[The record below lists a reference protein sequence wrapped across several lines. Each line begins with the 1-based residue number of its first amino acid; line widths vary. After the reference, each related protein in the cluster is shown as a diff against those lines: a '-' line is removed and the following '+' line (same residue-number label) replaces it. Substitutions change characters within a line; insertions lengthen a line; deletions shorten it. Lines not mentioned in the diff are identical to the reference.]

1 MDNELAC
8 VLIFIVILT
17 AALLGLN
24 YTVSN
29 IKCHAKAE
37 ALEYQCDYRPMQ
49 GCVLIKPNGKK
60 ILLEQLREYAE

>member
-1 MDNELAC
+1 MNNELSC
-8 VLIFIVILT
+8 VLIFLILII
-17 AALLGLN
+17 AVLFGLG

-29 IKCHAKAE
+29 AKCHAKAE
-37 ALEYQCDYRPMQ
+37 ALGYQCDYRPMQ

>member
-1 MDNELAC
+1 MNNELC
-8 VLIFIVILT
+8 GVLIFIILIT
-17 AALLGLN
+17 ALFGLD

-29 IKCHAKAE
+29 MKCHAKAE
-37 ALEYQCDYRPMQ
+37 ALGYQCDYRPMQ